1 MSENETGSTLQL
13 AQELIKHL
21 PPKMEAMGNQLKSII
36 SRAEG
41 GHDPI
46 IEIEIIDLLASHEV
60 TRRLMGGQRNL
71 SSGQEDM
78 TLGEAP
84 FTSTP
89 SYGGAILAGNPS
101 LVPYSQKWVC
111 PKDPREPWLL
121 VIQEGED
128 PPFCEQH
135 KIEMVRGNAG
145 KENRH
150 AR

>member
-1 MSENETGSTLQL
+1 MPENETGSTLQL
-13 AQELIKHL
+13 AQELVNHL
-21 PPKMEAMGNQLKSII
+21 PPNMEVMGNKLKDII

-41 GHDPI
+41 GQDPI
-46 IEIEIIDLLASHEV
+46 IEIELIDLLASHET

-89 SYGGAILAGNPS
+89 SYGDAILAGNPS
-101 LVPYSQKWVC
+101 LVPHSQKWVC
-111 PKDPREPWLL
+111 PKDAREPWLL
-121 VIQEGED
+121 VIQEGEA
-128 PPFCEQH
+128 PPVCEQH
-135 KIEMVRGNAG
+135 KVDMVRAEKR
-145 KENRH
+145 KENHH